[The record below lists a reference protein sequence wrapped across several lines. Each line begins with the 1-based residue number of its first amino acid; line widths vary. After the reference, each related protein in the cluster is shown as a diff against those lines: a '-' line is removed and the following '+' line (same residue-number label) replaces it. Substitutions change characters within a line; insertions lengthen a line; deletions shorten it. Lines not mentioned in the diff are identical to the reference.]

1 MIFFSGRTFI
11 KNLCRC
17 PLLIKFFSDD
27 MPATGA
33 TKRHPPE
40 IVFCISSRRQDSFVH
55 LACNGVCT
63 AIATH
68 LL

>member
-1 MIFFSGRTFI
+1 MIFFSGFPFI
-11 KNLCRC
+11 L
-17 PLLIKFFSDD
+17 PPVDTPTDKFFSSD

-40 IVFCISSRRQDSFVH
+40 IVFCSSSRRQDSFVH
-55 LACNGVCT
+55 LACDGVCT